1 MKRLTEMKSLKYLFF
16 FIALAGLTQNE
27 ILAQCGGSYVP
38 DGDEFACGN
47 PGYPCCQVSN
57 ACNGTNYPACNN
69 YDPDYTATGG
79 CDLSCAPID
88 NGVLFLLIGGG
99 LFGGLT
105 IMRRR
110 ETVLLPI
117 HSK

>member
-1 MKRLTEMKSLKYLFF
+1 MKSLKYLFF
-16 FIALAGLTQNE
+16 LIALAGLTQNE
-27 ILAQCGGSYVP
+27 TLAQCGGSYVT
-38 DGDEFACGN
+38 DGGEIPCGDAN
-47 PGYPCCQVSN
+47 LPCCQVYN

-69 YDPDYTATGG
+69 YDPDYSATGG

-88 NGVLFLLIGGG
+88 SGVLFLLIGGG
-99 LFGGLT
+99 LFGGLM

-110 ETVLLPI
+110 KTGLVPI